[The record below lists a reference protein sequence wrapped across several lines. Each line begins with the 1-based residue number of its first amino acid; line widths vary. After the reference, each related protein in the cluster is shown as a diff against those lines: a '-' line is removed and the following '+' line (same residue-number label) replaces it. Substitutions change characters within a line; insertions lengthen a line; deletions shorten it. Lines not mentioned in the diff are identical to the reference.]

1 MWCVYLTKNKTSTYL
16 GHLRM
21 RSHLLSLREIS
32 PAKFQYKSARSE
44 RKSFRSCSSWSRA
57 FAAFTNT
64 KLVYSYIATDGLFCP
79 RNFVEISLMW
89 PHLHTLRYLKTDTLY
104 FWQKWQ
110 RQHRIVVYAESDF
123 ENAFYMKSRRKSCLI
138 RAGLRVVSSYL
149 SHTLLV
155 RNAFTWSM
163 LL

>member
-21 RSHLLSLREIS
+21 RSHLLLLREIS
-32 PAKFQYKSARSE
+32 PAKFQYKSARNGV
-44 RKSFRSCSSWSRA
+44 SRNGA
-57 FAAFTNT
+57 KVFVPVRVGHAHSPCLPTQRLCIHT
-64 KLVYSYIATDGLFCP
+64 SLLFCP

-104 FWQKWQ
+104 ISG
-110 RQHRIVVYAESDF
+110 RNDSGSTESDN
-123 ENAFYMKSRRKSCLI
+123 ENAFYMKTRRKSCLI